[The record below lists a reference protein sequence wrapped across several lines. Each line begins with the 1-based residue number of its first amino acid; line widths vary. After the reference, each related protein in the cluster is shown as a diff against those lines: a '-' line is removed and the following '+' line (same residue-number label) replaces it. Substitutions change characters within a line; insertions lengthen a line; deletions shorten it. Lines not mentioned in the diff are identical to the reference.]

1 MIIVQ
6 GDVLLRPY
14 GGKVP
19 RRKAEV
25 TSPQYGGTVLAHGET
40 TGYAHAVVGDA
51 HRVIAATATSPRL
64 LVVEAAEALLRH
76 SCGAIGAPE
85 KHPAQTIPART
96 VWEIVTQREDSDFGV
111 RAVMD

>member
-14 GGKVP
+14 VGKVP
-19 RRKAEV
+19 RRTAEA

-40 TGYAHAVVGDA
+40 TGYAHAVVGA

-76 SCGAIGAPE
+76 SCGAGAPE